1 MQFLRRS
8 FGSVLAAVGLAAVP
22 TVSCPTAT
30 PSSRPTPYWPTG
42 QGLPEYVHDA
52 DEWAW
57 AKRLL
62 FEGDGSGHF
71 LAVVRDRVARGGDVA
86 LPEEFKKEVTR
97 YMSRHGLARSCA
109 QQRSI
114 AYRVTEMVLEKPADP
129 FLQLVY
135 AATFGDVHTVD
146 KLLNEGVNPVAC
158 FQDNCVL
165 ENAAAMGNVAV
176 VRRLLRHP
184 GVDPGMYSAEAL
196 GVPPVHAALV
206 SIKQRQTYLGA
217 DSELG
222 PLWEVVQ
229 ALLEAAGG
237 RQVMAGPADVIAFAP
252 LPLLRAIAVAEP
264 TFMAKHAAIMAAA
277 IMQTGLN
284 SDAGPCT
291 YGEWLTRFDFLR
303 CYLPPDHP
311 MTLADPR
318 SAM

>member
-1 MQFLRRS
+1 M
-8 FGSVLAAVGLAAVP
+8 
-22 TVSCPTAT
+22 
-30 PSSRPTPYWPTG
+30 G
-42 QGLPEYVHDA
+42 QGSPEHVHDA

-62 FEGDGSGHF
+62 FEGDASGHF

-237 RQVMAGPADVIAFAP
+237 RQVMAGPADVIACAP

-264 TFMAKHAAIMAAA
+264 TFMAQNAATMAAA
-277 IMQTGLN
+277 IMQTGLH
-284 SDAGPCT
+284 SDAGPWT
-291 YGEWLTRFDFLR
+291 YGEWLTRFDLLR
-303 CYLPPDHP
+303 CYLPADHP
-311 MTLADPR
+311 MTLADARP
-318 SAM
+318 AK